1 MNNSIKINYLKS
13 KAYGL
18 YKSVFARYIKNP
30 KEE

>member
-1 MNNSIKINYLKS
+1 MLNFSKS

-30 KEE
+30 KEELK